1 MRAGKLTLG
10 ADMVI
15 AAMQKRA
22 KSSSELVLVSAAASD
37 ATKAR
42 LAKKCTYYE
51 TELIE
56 LPIDMEELGRML
68 GKTYAPAVISV
79 NDKGFSTEIKRLY
92 ELCISHADGEQA

>member
-15 AAMQKRA
+15 AAMQKHTKA
-22 KSSSELVLVSAAASD
+22 SPELVLVSATASD
-37 ATKAR
+37 ATKSR
-42 LAKKCTYYE
+42 LTKKCAYYE

-56 LPIDMEELGRML
+56 LPIDMDELGRML

-79 NDKGFSTEIKRLY
+79 SDKGFALEIKRLY
-92 ELCISHADGEQA
+92 ELCTSHADGE